1 MKRNLVSRRRFVHR
15 VGLTLQVPLFPL
27 PTLPLCPALRL
38 SFECVSPS
46 GGVAFII
53 NLNDAHIYSVVH
65 LQRVSEWNK
74 TSAMASVRPVAPA
87 TTPSQP
93 RPPMSAPLKQL
104 DMNRN

>member
-15 VGLTLQVPLFPL
+15 VGLTLHVPSYTPPL
-27 PTLPLCPALRL
+27 PHYLDTALRL
-38 SFECVSPS
+38 SFECVSSS

-74 TSAMASVRPVAPA
+74 TSAMASKRPVAPA
-87 TTPSQP
+87 PYPITVTPP
-93 RPPMSAPLKQL
+93 
-104 DMNRN
+104 

>member
-15 VGLTLQVPLFPL
+15 VGLTLQVPLPLFPL
-27 PTLPLCPALRL
+27 PPLCPALRL

-74 TSAMASVRPVAPA
+74 TSAMASVRPCHQPTTA
-87 TTPSQP
+87 TPP
-93 RPPMSAPLKQL
+93 NERPLETA
-104 DMNRN
+104 

>member
-27 PTLPLCPALRL
+27 LPLPLCPALRL

-74 TSAMASVRPVAPA
+74 TSAMASVRPCHHPTIA
-87 TTPSQP
+87 TPP
-93 RPPMSAPLKQL
+93 NERPLETA
-104 DMNRN
+104 